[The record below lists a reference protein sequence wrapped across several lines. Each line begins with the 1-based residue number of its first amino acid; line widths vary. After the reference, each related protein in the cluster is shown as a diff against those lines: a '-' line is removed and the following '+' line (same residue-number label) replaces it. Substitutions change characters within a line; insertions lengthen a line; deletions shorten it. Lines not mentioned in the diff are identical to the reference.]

1 MGEFL
6 MSVAMGICVA
16 AFLTWAV
23 FFVVL
28 ILYLTKTKSPKK
40 TMFGFLAASI
50 AFTALSCVLCI
61 SGGAVKSSSPEF
73 KEEQARKEQEKEEA
87 EKQLYEAQFRFSKP
101 GDDLRPIE
109 QMFINNERIEDIRS
123 MTLNDDGVLAI
134 KYETEGA
141 GLFMSAWD
149 TVHATSYLYYFEP
162 IYGQNDFPQVKML
175 VVSTYAPT
183 QDRYGNESVSL
194 VLTMGLSAEVGKKI
208 NYDNVSTEKFL
219 YIVQTE
225 GTYIKY
231 IK

>member
-1 MGEFL
+1 MGEIL
-6 MSVAMGICVA
+6 ISGSMGLCVA

-28 ILYLTKTKSPKK
+28 IVYLTKTKSPKK
-40 TMFGFLAASI
+40 TMVGFLIASI
-50 AFTALSCVLCI
+50 AFTSLSCILCVF
-61 SGGAVKSSSPEF
+61 GGVVRSNSPEY
-73 KEEQARKEQEKEEA
+73 KEELAREEREKEEA
-87 EKQLYEAQFRFSKP
+87 EKRQYEAQFRFSSP

-109 QMFINNERIEDIRS
+109 EVFINNERIEDIRS
-123 MTLNDDGVLAI
+123 MTLDDDGVLTI
-134 KYETEGA
+134 EYETETL

-149 TVHATSYLYYFEP
+149 EIHGTSYFYYFEP

-175 VVSTYAPT
+175 IVTTYAPT
-183 QDRYGNESVSL
+183 QDRYGNESVNR

-208 NYDNVSTEKFL
+208 NYKNITTEKFV